1 MIKSIAITNHV
12 NESYKITLTRPD
24 LSGFLISRIDGLGPP
39 KAEIGMIDLATND
52 GGRYNSAKVTPRNIT
67 MDIIFHDN
75 EAGLSIEELRQKSY
89 KYFPIKKQIKF
100 MIETDER
107 VCETYGYVESN
118 EPVIFGGR
126 AGTSISIICPDPFF
140 YSSGESGTTV
150 SIFYAIEP
158 NFEFE
163 FSNESLSS
171 DLIEFGL
178 ITQESEQT
186 IVYEGDVEVG
196 ILITIHALGPVENI
210 SIVNTQTYESMHID
224 TVRLQE
230 LTGDGM
236 GNGDTIMISTVLG
249 RKYATLLRSGVY
261 YNIINCIDRDVDW
274 FQLSKGDNIFAYMAE
289 EGYSNLEFSIQHQ
302 TLYEGV

>member
-1 MIKSIAITNHV
+1 MIKSITITNHL
-12 NESYKITLTRPD
+12 NESYEVILTRPD

-52 GGRYNSAKVTPRNIT
+52 GSRYNSAKVTPRNIT

-89 KYFPIKKQIKF
+89 KYFPIKKEIKF
-100 MIETDER
+100 LIETDKR

-118 EPVIFGGR
+118 EPVIFGER
-126 AGTSISIICPDPFF
+126 AGTSISIICPDPYF
-140 YSSGESGTTV
+140 YSSGGDGTTV

-158 NFEFE
+158 NLEFE

-171 DLIEFGL
+171 DLIEFGI

-186 IVYEGDVEVG
+186 IVYEGDVGVG
-196 ILITIHALGPVENI
+196 ILITVHALGPVENI
-210 SIVNTQTYESMHID
+210 SIVNTQTYESMRID
-224 TVRLQE
+224 TDRLAT
-230 LTGDGM
+230 LTGNGM

-249 RKYATLLRSGVY
+249 RKYATLLRSGTY

-289 EGYSNLEFSIQHQ
+289 EGYSNLEFSIKNQ

>member
-1 MIKSIAITNHV
+1 MIKSITITNHV

-126 AGTSISIICPDPFF
+126 AGTSISIICPDPYF
-140 YSSGESGTTV
+140 YSVNNQNTVFSGTQ
-150 SIFYAIEP
+150 SL
-158 NFEFE
+158 FEFP
-163 FSNESLSS
+163 FSNDSL
-171 DLIEFGL
+171 DFNLIDFGE
-178 ITQESEQT
+178 IISIPEQT
-186 IVYEGDVEVG
+186 VYYSGDVDVG
-196 ILITIHALGPVENI
+196 VIIYIHAIGQADGLTIHNI
-210 SIVNTQTYESMHID
+210 TTSGIIKID
-224 TVRLQE
+224 TVKLIA
-230 LTGDGM
+230 LTGSTIIA
-236 GNGDTIMISTVLG
+236 GDDITISTVKG
-249 RKYATLLRSGVY
+249 EKYVTLLRDGEY
-261 YNIINCIDRDVDW
+261 INILNCLDKDVDW
-274 FQLSKGDNIFAYMAE
+274 LQLSKGDNLLLYTAE
-289 EGYSNLEFSIQHQ
+289 FGALNLQFRVENRVA
-302 TLYEGV
+302 YEGV

>member
-1 MIKSIAITNHV
+1 MIKSITITNHV

-89 KYFPIKKQIKF
+89 KYFPIKKQIRF

-126 AGTSISIICPDPFF
+126 AGTSISIICPDPYF
-140 YSSGESGTTV
+140 YSVNNQNTVFSGTQ
-150 SIFYAIEP
+150 SL
-158 NFEFE
+158 FEFP
-163 FSNESLSS
+163 FSNDSL
-171 DLIEFGL
+171 DFNLIDFGE
-178 ITQESEQT
+178 IISIPEQT
-186 IVYEGDVEVG
+186 VYYSGDVDVG
-196 ILITIHALGPVENI
+196 VIIYIHAIGQADGLTIHNI
-210 SIVNTQTYESMHID
+210 TTSGIIKID
-224 TVRLQE
+224 TVKLIA
-230 LTGDGM
+230 LTGSTIIA
-236 GNGDTIMISTVLG
+236 GDDITISTVKG
-249 RKYATLLRSGVY
+249 EKYVTLLRDGEY
-261 YNIINCIDRDVDW
+261 INILNCLDKDVDW
-274 FQLSKGDNIFAYMAE
+274 LQLSKGDNLLLYTAE
-289 EGYSNLEFSIQHQ
+289 FGALNLQFRVENRVA
-302 TLYEGV
+302 YEGV

>member
-1 MIKSIAITNHV
+1 VIKSITITNHV

-89 KYFPIKKQIKF
+89 KYFPIKKQIRF

-126 AGTSISIICPDPFF
+126 AGTSISIICPDPYF
-140 YSSGESGTTV
+140 YSVNNQNTVFSGTQ
-150 SIFYAIEP
+150 SL
-158 NFEFE
+158 FEFP
-163 FSNESLSS
+163 FSNDSL
-171 DLIEFGL
+171 DFNLIDFGE
-178 ITQESEQT
+178 IISIPEQT
-186 IVYEGDVEVG
+186 VYYSGDVDVG
-196 ILITIHALGPVENI
+196 VIIYIHAIGQADGLTIHNI
-210 SIVNTQTYESMHID
+210 TTSGIIKID
-224 TVRLQE
+224 TVKLIA
-230 LTGDGM
+230 LTGSTIIA
-236 GNGDTIMISTVLG
+236 GDDITISTVKG
-249 RKYATLLRSGVY
+249 EKYVTLLRDGEY
-261 YNIINCIDRDVDW
+261 INILNCLDKDVDW
-274 FQLSKGDNIFAYMAE
+274 LQLSKGDNLLLYTAE
-289 EGYSNLEFSIQHQ
+289 FGALNLQFRVENRVA
-302 TLYEGV
+302 YEGV

>member
-1 MIKSIAITNHV
+1 VIKSITITNHV

-126 AGTSISIICPDPFF
+126 AGTSISIICPDPYF
-140 YSSGESGTTV
+140 YSVNNQNTVFSGTQ
-150 SIFYAIEP
+150 SL
-158 NFEFE
+158 FEFP
-163 FSNESLSS
+163 FSNDSL
-171 DLIEFGL
+171 DFNLIDFGE
-178 ITQESEQT
+178 IISIPEQT
-186 IVYEGDVEVG
+186 VYYSGDVDVG
-196 ILITIHALGPVENI
+196 VIIYIHAIGQADGLTIHNI
-210 SIVNTQTYESMHID
+210 TTSGIIKID
-224 TVRLQE
+224 TVKLIA
-230 LTGDGM
+230 LTGSTIIA
-236 GNGDTIMISTVLG
+236 GDDITISTVKG
-249 RKYATLLRSGVY
+249 EKYVTLLRDGEY
-261 YNIINCIDRDVDW
+261 INILNCLDKDVDW
-274 FQLSKGDNIFAYMAE
+274 LQLSKGDNLLLYTAE
-289 EGYSNLEFSIQHQ
+289 FGALNLQFRVENRVA
-302 TLYEGV
+302 YEGV

>member
-118 EPVIFGGR
+118 EPVIFGER
-126 AGTSISIICPDPFF
+126 AGTSISIICPDPYF
-140 YSSGESGTTV
+140 YSVNNQNTVFSGTQ
-150 SIFYAIEP
+150 SL
-158 NFEFE
+158 FEFP
-163 FSNESLSS
+163 FSNDSL
-171 DLIEFGL
+171 DFNLIDFGE
-178 ITQESEQT
+178 IISIPEQT
-186 IVYEGDVEVG
+186 VYYSGDVDVG
-196 ILITIHALGPVENI
+196 VIIYIHAIGQADGLTIHNI
-210 SIVNTQTYESMHID
+210 TTSGIIKID
-224 TVRLQE
+224 TVKLIA
-230 LTGDGM
+230 LTGSTIIA
-236 GNGDTIMISTVLG
+236 GDDITISTVKG
-249 RKYATLLRSGVY
+249 EKYVTLLRDGEY
-261 YNIINCIDRDVDW
+261 INILNCLDKDVDW
-274 FQLSKGDNIFAYMAE
+274 LQLSKGDNLLLYTAE
-289 EGYSNLEFSIQHQ
+289 FGALNLQFRVENRVA
-302 TLYEGV
+302 YEGV

>member
-1 MIKSIAITNHV
+1 MIKSITITNHV

-89 KYFPIKKQIKF
+89 KYFPIKKQIRF

-140 YSSGESGTTV
+140 YSVNNQNTVFSGTQ
-150 SIFYAIEP
+150 SL
-158 NFEFE
+158 FEFP
-163 FSNESLSS
+163 FSNDSL
-171 DLIEFGL
+171 DFNLIDFGE
-178 ITQESEQT
+178 IISIPEQT
-186 IVYEGDVEVG
+186 VYYSGDVDVG
-196 ILITIHALGPVENI
+196 VIIYIHAIGQADGLTIHNI
-210 SIVNTQTYESMHID
+210 TTSGIIKID
-224 TVRLQE
+224 TVKLIA
-230 LTGDGM
+230 LTGSTIIA
-236 GNGDTIMISTVLG
+236 GDDITISTVKG
-249 RKYATLLRSGVY
+249 EKYVTLLRDGEY
-261 YNIINCIDRDVDW
+261 INILNCLDKDVDW
-274 FQLSKGDNIFAYMAE
+274 LQLSKGDNLLLYTAE
-289 EGYSNLEFSIQHQ
+289 FGALNLQFRVENRVA
-302 TLYEGV
+302 YEGV

>member
-1 MIKSIAITNHV
+1 VIKSIAITNHV

-89 KYFPIKKQIKF
+89 KYFPIKKQIRF

-126 AGTSISIICPDPFF
+126 AGTSISIICPDPYF
-140 YSSGESGTTV
+140 YSVNNQNTVFSGTQ
-150 SIFYAIEP
+150 SL
-158 NFEFE
+158 FEFP
-163 FSNESLSS
+163 FSNDSL
-171 DLIEFGL
+171 DFNLIDFGE
-178 ITQESEQT
+178 IISIPEQT
-186 IVYEGDVEVG
+186 VYYSGDVDVG
-196 ILITIHALGPVENI
+196 VIIYIHAIGQADGLTIHNI
-210 SIVNTQTYESMHID
+210 TTSGIIKID
-224 TVRLQE
+224 TVKLIA
-230 LTGDGM
+230 LTGSTIIA
-236 GNGDTIMISTVLG
+236 GDDITISTVKG
-249 RKYATLLRSGVY
+249 EKYVTLLRDGEY
-261 YNIINCIDRDVDW
+261 INILNCLDKDVDW
-274 FQLSKGDNIFAYMAE
+274 LQLSKGDNLLLYTAE
-289 EGYSNLEFSIQHQ
+289 FGALNLQFRVENRVA
-302 TLYEGV
+302 YEGV

>member
-89 KYFPIKKQIKF
+89 KYFPIKKQIRF

-126 AGTSISIICPDPFF
+126 AGTSISIICPDPYF
-140 YSSGESGTTV
+140 YSVNNQNTVFSGTQ
-150 SIFYAIEP
+150 SL
-158 NFEFE
+158 FEFP
-163 FSNESLSS
+163 FSNDSL
-171 DLIEFGL
+171 DFNLIDFGE
-178 ITQESEQT
+178 IISIPEQT
-186 IVYEGDVEVG
+186 VYYSGDVDVG
-196 ILITIHALGPVENI
+196 VIIYIHAIGQADGLTIHNI
-210 SIVNTQTYESMHID
+210 TTSGIIKID
-224 TVRLQE
+224 TVKLIA
-230 LTGDGM
+230 LTGSTIIA
-236 GNGDTIMISTVLG
+236 GDDITISTVKG
-249 RKYATLLRSGVY
+249 EKYVTLLRDGEY
-261 YNIINCIDRDVDW
+261 INILNCLDKDVDW
-274 FQLSKGDNIFAYMAE
+274 LQLLKGDNLLLYTAE
-289 EGYSNLEFSIQHQ
+289 FGALNLQFRVENRVA
-302 TLYEGV
+302 YEGV